1 MCVCCT
7 EYVRRLLRI
16 VRATEARRFRS
27 WQAETWF
34 KTVVDASNGLIAMP
48 EADYNALNI
57 VQTYFSNAISGGLR
71 VWQTHS
77 MATPT
82 ERADP
87 PSPTGVLMPAPPKPI
102 LPGPPMP
109 KAVSADASAEQGGE
123 GPPRSSLSFPPQ
135 ESEVRQRSEVPAGE
149 GAKEDGGQT
158 TTEVIG
164 RDAEIEELRQQV
176 RALQAQ
182 ASAVQSLP
190 VQDLTVQGSVVGKT
204 RPGVIPSRDQSGVDA
219 RTGLQSKAP
228 GLRSKS
234 APSPLLGCRKEFKK
248 LRLGGVLMQ

>member
-1 MCVCCT
+1 
-7 EYVRRLLRI
+7 
-16 VRATEARRFRS
+16 
-27 WQAETWF
+27 
-34 KTVVDASNGLIAMP
+34 MP
-48 EADYNALNI
+48 EADYNALNT

-71 VWQTHS
+71 VWQAHS

-87 PSPTGVLMPAPPKPI
+87 PSPTGALLPAPPKPI

-123 GPPRSSLSFPPQ
+123 GLPQSSLLFPPQ

-158 TTEVIG
+158 TTEVID
-164 RDAEIEELRQQV
+164 RDAEMEELRQQV

-182 ASAVQSLP
+182 ASAVQSF
-190 VQDLTVQGSVVGKT
+190 TC
-204 RPGVIPSRDQSGVDA
+204 
-219 RTGLQSKAP
+219 TGFVCT
-228 GLRSKS
+228 G
-234 APSPLLGCRKEFKK
+234 
-248 LRLGGVLMQ
+248 

>member
-1 MCVCCT
+1 MCCT

-16 VRATEARRFRS
+16 VRAIGARRFRS

-34 KTVVDASNGLIAMP
+34 KTVVDASNGLAAMP
-48 EADYNALNI
+48 EADYNALNA

-77 MATPT
+77 IATPT

-87 PSPTGVLMPAPPKPI
+87 LSPMAALMPAPPKPI
-102 LPGPPMP
+102 SPGPPMP

-123 GPPRSSLSFPPQ
+123 VPPRSSLFPPQ

-158 TTEVIG
+158 TTVVTG
-164 RDAEIEELRQQV
+164 HDAEIEELRQQV

-182 ASAVQSLP
+182 ASAVQNLP
-190 VQDLTVQGSVVGKT
+190 VQELAVQGSVVGQT
-204 RPGVIPSRDQSGVDA
+204 RPGVIPNRDQSSVDG
-219 RTGLQSKAP
+219 RSGLQTKAP

-234 APSPLLGCRKEFKK
+234 APSPLLGCRKEFKR
-248 LRLGGVLMQ
+248 LRVGGVLKQ